1 MAKHIKVTGP
11 GSNPVYIP
19 SEGII
24 LVQATESGAGPGENQ
39 CMFVYDDG
47 VALTGTIVIADAAA
61 ARALEANINAS
72 LLECIN
78 AGPDAAGVVVNTTV
92 FTAMGTSL
100 KP

>member
-1 MAKHIKVTGP
+1 MAKYIKVTGP

-24 LVQATESGAGPGENQ
+24 LVQAKEAGVGPGENS
-39 CMFVYDDG
+39 CAFVYDGG
-47 VALTGTIVIADAAA
+47 VALTGDIAIADAAA

-78 AGPDAAGVVVNTTV
+78 AGPDAAGIVVNTTV
-92 FTAMGTSL
+92 FTAMGSSVN
-100 KP
+100 K